1 MEFCRLSSP
10 SQKLYEK
17 AMALYQNSFPFH
29 EQRESASQV
38 RILQS
43 PFYHFELLCEGDE
56 WLGLMLY
63 WETDTFLYVEHFCML
78 PQVRGKGYGQKALQ
92 LLAARGKTVILE
104 IDPPI
109 DPVALRRKGFYE
121 RCGYVANRFAHVHP
135 AYHAGYEGHKLV
147 IMSYPDPLTEETYH
161 AFACYLQDVVMEGAS
176 TSR

>member
-1 MEFCRLSSP
+1 
-10 SQKLYEK
+10 
-17 AMALYQNSFPFH
+17 MALYQNSFPFH

-63 WETDTFLYVEHFCML
+63 WETDTFLYVEHFCIL
-78 PQVRGKGYGQKALQ
+78 PQVRGKGYGQKTLQ

-121 RCGYVANRFAHVHP
+121 RCGFAANPFPHVHP
-135 AYHAGYEGHKLV
+135 PYHPGNHGHALV
-147 IMSYPDPLTEETYH
+147 VMSAPAPLTQKDYD
-161 AFACYLQDVVMEGAS
+161 AFNRYLQDEIMKDAF
-176 TSR
+176 